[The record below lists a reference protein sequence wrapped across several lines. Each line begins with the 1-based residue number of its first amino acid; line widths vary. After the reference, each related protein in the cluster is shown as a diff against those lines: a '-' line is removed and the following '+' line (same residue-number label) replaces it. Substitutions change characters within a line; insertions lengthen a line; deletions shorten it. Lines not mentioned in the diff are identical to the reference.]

1 MHPGG
6 MIAKSCIENGNKQIL
21 RITGVDRNGIN
32 INITDENIM
41 QDGFSIDRFSSNSDK
56 LEIGTAIAAEMTLK
70 LDNRQGQFNSVR
82 FEGTELFVEIGYSGN
97 WDVETP
103 LIFWLSCG
111 YFTCYEQP
119 RSLDII
125 TIHALDR
132 MMRFDR
138 YVPAQAEVDWTD
150 QSTNEITDE
159 NGEVICF
166 RFDLKFPT
174 TVAGLVNQICNV
186 CSITLKT
193 SLNQLPNYGEGIDAL
208 PQTDEV
214 ITSRKLIQW
223 CAGMMGTNAWID
235 WDGKLNFSWSNNAN
249 SYVTTLENR
258 FSSDL
263 YENDLRITGVRF
275 QDTDENSTIYLA
287 GADDYTVDL
296 TGNLLISDKSAT
308 RKGTILGR
316 VYTAVHDYTYRP
328 FTASVIS
335 TPYLYPMDRIIFR
348 DKDGV
353 NHQCLLTNVNF
364 GINCASKLASR
375 GVTQLTGSISSPS
388 AFTLQQSQQLQHI
401 QRVTST
407 ALSQAV
413 DHATQ
418 MITGGLGGYVIL
430 NVNETTGQTEEILIM
445 DNPDKTLAVNVWRF
459 NQGGLGHSSNGYNGP
474 FNDVALTADGQINAN
489 MITVGEMVADRIKG
503 GTLTLGGQ
511 DNVNGHLE
519 LKNSQNNVVGIWN
532 KDGLNVGN
540 GNFTVDMSGEL
551 TAQGA
556 TIEDGAIKGGT
567 IQIGKYYDQSQN
579 ELYVFSVTQYG
590 ALKVTSSL
598 NGDWIMID
606 QGRII
611 GGIAG
616 QDESTASA
624 FMNFKGA
631 FDDGDGIY
639 IEGDNITLFTD
650 ALYTKDG
657 YNLRQ
662 GYTGL
667 VPIGNIRLQFYNG
680 LFYGTV

>member
-1 MHPGG
+1 MHPMG
-6 MIAKSCIENGNKQIL
+6 ILAKNCIENGNKQIV
-21 RITGVDRNGIN
+21 RITGVDRNGVN

-70 LDNRQGQFNSVR
+70 LDNRQGQFDSVR
-82 FEGTELFVEIGYSGN
+82 FEGTELFVEIGCSYN

-103 LIFWLSCG
+103 SVFWLSCG

-132 MMRFDR
+132 MMWFDR
-138 YVPAQAEVDWTD
+138 YVPAQAALDWTD

-159 NGEVICF
+159 NGDVVYF
-166 RFDLKFPT
+166 RVGLEFPS
-174 TVAGLVNQICNV
+174 TVANVVNQICDV
-186 CSITLKT
+186 CNITRKT
-193 SLNQLPNYGEGIDAL
+193 SLNQLPNYGEIISAL

-214 ITSRKLIQW
+214 ITFRKLIQW
-223 CAGMMGTNAWID
+223 CAGMMATNAWID
-235 WDGKLNFSWSNNAN
+235 WDGKLNFSWSNSSNN
-249 SYVTTLENR
+249 TYVTTLENR

-308 RKGTILGR
+308 NKGTILGR

-328 FTASVIS
+328 FTASVMN

-364 GINCASKLASR
+364 GINCASNLASR

-418 MITGGLGGYVIL
+418 MITGGLGGYVVL

-474 FNDVALTADGQINAN
+474 FNDVALTADGKINAN
-489 MITVGEMVADRIKG
+489 MITIGEMVADRIQG
-503 GTLTLGGQ
+503 GTLTLGGT
-511 DNVNGHLE
+511 DNVNGHME
-519 LKNSQNNVVGIWN
+519 IKDSNNAPSGVWDNDGIKIGPDSSN
-532 KDGLNVGN
+532 PPNY
-540 GNFTVDMSGEL
+540 NFTINTDGEVNSG
-551 TAQGA
+551 QGA
-556 TIEDGAIKGGT
+556 FTID
-567 IQIGKYYDQSQN
+567 
-579 ELYVFSVTQYG
+579 QYG
-590 ALKVTSSL
+590 AVRVTSTL
-598 NGDWIMID
+598 NGDWLELD
-606 QGRII
+606 QGII
-611 GGIAG
+611 SGGI
-616 QDESTASA
+616 QNPTVQTDS
-624 FMNFKGA
+624 FINFKGA
-631 FDDGDGIY
+631 FDDGDGVY
-639 IEGDNITLFTD
+639 IEGDNITLFAD

-657 YNLRQ
+657 NNLRQ
-662 GYTGL
+662 GYTGI
-667 VPIGNIRLQFYNG
+667 VQIGNIRLQFYNG

>member
-70 LDNRQGQFNSVR
+70 LDNRQGQFNSIR
-82 FEGTELFVEIGYSGN
+82 FEGTELFVEIGYPGN

-103 LIFWLSCG
+103 SFFWLSCG

-132 MMRFDR
+132 MMWFDR

-159 NGEVICF
+159 NGKVICF

-193 SLNQLPNYGEGIDAL
+193 GLNQLPNYGEGIEAL

-348 DKDGV
+348 DKDNV

-616 QDESTASA
+616 QDESTASTSI
-624 FMNFKGA
+624 NFKGA
-631 FDDGDGIY
+631 FDDGDGVY
-639 IEGDNITLFTD
+639 IEGDNITLFAD

-667 VPIGNIRLQFYNG
+667 VQIGNVRLQFYNG